1 MGYLDRL
8 FAPTERG
15 TDNSVADETSVVW
28 GTALADSANG
38 YVLVQIGQPIEDSD
52 ALDEGGLDAT
62 IEVDVGS
69 YGEES
74 TVGSIGDDYDAEVA
88 GSADA
93 GIEDTGTW
101 VYYYGSEANTSGE
114 VIDA

>member
-1 MGYLDRL
+1 M
-8 FAPTERG
+8 
-15 TDNSVADETSVVW
+15 
-28 GTALADSANG
+28 
-38 YVLVQIGQPIEDSD
+38 
-52 ALDEGGLDAT
+52 
-62 IEVDVGS
+62 
-69 YGEES
+69 
-74 TVGSIGDDYDAEVA
+74 GSIGDDYDAEVA